1 MLAVGGKTNR
11 ADCSPNSFPSDDAI
25 FGCTAQM
32 RRIRRDLEKVCAT
45 ALPVLIQGEAGTGK
59 KVLAKWIHHHSPRS
73 QNALVKVNCAAI
85 PGMLLESELFG
96 YEKGAF
102 TGAHSAK
109 PGRIELAQGGT
120 LLFDQL
126 TDLDLVLQA
135 KLLQMLQDGRFTR
148 LGGEEEKRVDARVI
162 CTCDSRIEEFVAAG
176 KFRSD
181 LFYRINVFR
190 IRLPRLA
197 QRREDIPFLA
207 QYLSEQLSRRFD
219 RELPTLS
226 PDLLH
231 ALQGG
236 EWKGNIRELENRIA
250 SHILLGMEETS
261 GNPNGNGR
269 SFSFAEEN
277 QTIPLKQIAS
287 QACRELS
294 RQVVLR
300 ALQANRWNRRRTAE
314 ELKISYR
321 ALLYKIR
328 LDGLAPKRPQRQRA
342 GTPDPAPLPRGLSSE

>member
-1 MLAVGGKTNR
+1 MLAVSTKTNR
-11 ADCSPNSFPSDDAI
+11 ADCNPNSFPSDDAI
-25 FGCTAQM
+25 FGCTAPM

-45 ALPVLIQGEAGTGK
+45 ALPILIQGQAGTGK
-59 KVLAKWIHHHSPRS
+59 KILAKWIHYHSPRG

-109 PGRIELAQGGT
+109 PGRIEVAHGGT
-120 LLFDQL
+120 LLFDRL
-126 TDLDLVLQA
+126 TDLDLLRQA

-190 IRLPRLA
+190 IELPPLE

-207 QYLSEQLSRRFD
+207 HYLVEQLSRRFD
-219 RELPTLS
+219 REPPTLP

-231 ALQGG
+231 ELQSR
-236 EWKGNIRELENRIA
+236 EWKGNIRELENQIA
-250 SHILLGMEETS
+250 SHILLGMEKTS
-261 GNPNGNGR
+261 GNPNGSGR
-269 SFSFAEEN
+269 IFPFAEEN
-277 QTIPLKQIAS
+277 RIIPLKQIAR

-294 RQVVLR
+294 RQVVLS

-328 LDGLAPKRPQRQRA
+328 LEGLVPKRPRREGA
-342 GTPDPAPLPRGLSSE
+342 GTSDPAPVA

>member
-1 MLAVGGKTNR
+1 MQAAGAKTNR
-11 ADCSPNSFPSDDAI
+11 ADCSPETLPSDDAI
-25 FGCTAQM
+25 FGCTALM

-45 ALPVLIQGEAGTGK
+45 PLPILIQGEAGTGK
-59 KVLAKWIHHHSPRS
+59 KILARWIHHNSPRS
-73 QNALVKVNCAAI
+73 QNLLVKVNCAAI

-102 TGAHSAK
+102 TGAYSAK
-109 PGRIELAQGGT
+109 PGRIEMANGGS
-120 LLFDQL
+120 LLFEQL

-135 KLLQMLQDGRFTR
+135 KLLHMLQDGRFTR
-148 LGGEEEKRVDARVI
+148 IGGEEERRIDARVI
-162 CTCDSRIEEFVAAG
+162 CTCDSRIEEFVAAK
-176 KFRSD
+176 KFRPD

-190 IRLPRLA
+190 IELPRLA

-207 QYLSEQLSRRFD
+207 QYLCKQLSKRFD
-219 RELPTLS
+219 RKQPTLT
-226 PDLLH
+226 PDLMH
-231 ALQGG
+231 ALQNE

-250 SHILLGMEETS
+250 SYILLGMEETS
-261 GNPNGNGR
+261 GNSNGNGR

-277 QTIPLKQIAS
+277 HPKRTIPLKEIAR

-294 RQVVLR
+294 RQAVLR
-300 ALQANRWNRRRTAE
+300 ALQANRWNRRRAAE

-328 LDGLAPKRPQRQRA
+328 LERLIPKRPR
-342 GTPDPAPLPRGLSSE
+342 